1 MTAKIIVAMSMQVVI
16 VTIPARQFPVKP
28 FPDTVMTEGGII
40 VIKKIPPQVIS
51 VGDL

>member
-1 MTAKIIVAMSMQVVI
+1 MMARIIVAMSMQVVI
-16 VTIPARQFPVKP
+16 VTIPARQFPAKP
-28 FPDTVMTEGGII
+28 FPDTAMAESGIT